1 MPGSAALTS
10 TASATQLELDLT
22 SPRLV
27 MRRARPTFV
36 GIQQCRV
43 AVPLVLAVASLDL
56 TWSPVSG
63 RPEVRYEFWAMNLA
77 VVLIERR
84 GRDEVSIQ

>member
-1 MPGSAALTS
+1 MPGSAAPTS

-22 SPRLV
+22 YHVWSCDVQDQRLWGYNNV
-27 MRRARPTFV
+27 VSLSRLCLRWP
-36 GIQQCRV
+36 
-43 AVPLVLAVASLDL
+43 ASIL

>member
-1 MPGSAALTS
+1 MPGSAAPTS

-56 TWSPVSG
+56 DMEPSLGTSRGPVRVLGNESC
-63 RPEVRYEFWAMNLA
+63 